1 MLSDKL
7 IDELGLLRLVS
18 KQQAINHKETTETVE
33 AVEQAPTETTA
44 PKLDK
49 HEFRLLVKMLQAI
62 NHDCQYDHLE
72 YDGTTVKYHLAD
84 RTLVFHDINQPDDK
98 QTINLSSLTD
108 IINNPNLKRPVWEKL
123 KQLKQ

>member
-1 MLSDKL
+1 MLSNKL
-7 IDELGLLRLVS
+7 IDELGLLRLVP
-18 KQQAINHKETTETVE
+18 KHQASNHKEKTETVE
-33 AVEQAPTETTA
+33 ASEQITPETTA

-72 YDGTTVKYHLAD
+72 YDGTTVKYHLPNK
-84 RTLVFHDINQPDDK
+84 TLVFNDINHADDA
-98 QTINLSSLTD
+98 QTMNLSSLTE

-123 KQLKQ
+123 KTLK

>member
-1 MLSDKL
+1 MLSNKL

-18 KQQAINHKETTETVE
+18 KQQAINHKETADTVE
-33 AVEQAPTETTA
+33 VVEQVTTETTA

-72 YDGTTVKYHLAD
+72 YDGTSVKYHLAD

-98 QTINLSSLTD
+98 QTMNLSSLTD

-123 KQLKQ
+123 KKLKR